1 VHNLVTPRNGE
12 PLVAATQVGAPPRP
26 FLIELFCSGPIPG
39 PTNALNR
46 LLLPMLLL
54 YRQDFLTGAYLLT
67 QKDVFLTKADFCRL
81 LAYFSDALEHI
92 DVPPPA
98 ILLPRRL
105 WTGKQVRPCPTYA
118 HCNACCHRC
127 LSVRRRTPLVSPA
140 PLSPMYPCASILWTG
155 RIGQAGHLP
164 PRAPQQGHGEL
175 RQLGKRG
182 EVLHQRP
189 ALLPRGKILIHTLL

>member
-1 VHNLVTPRNGE
+1 MSIVHNLVTPRNGE
-12 PLVAATQVGAPPRP
+12 PLVAATQVGAQPRP

-39 PTNALNR
+39 PTNALNH

-98 ILLPRRL
+98 ILKPRRL
-105 WTGKQVRPCPTYA
+105 WTGKQVRASLPHLRPWQ
-118 HCNACCHRC
+118 C
-127 LSVRRRTPLVSPA
+127 LLLSMSSRPSSENSSCLTRSSLSHLSLCLPLVDRSN
-140 PLSPMYPCASILWTG
+140 
-155 RIGQAGHLP
+155 
-164 PRAPQQGHGEL
+164 RA
-175 RQLGKRG
+175 RR
-182 EVLHQRP
+182 
-189 ALLPRGKILIHTLL
+189 